1 MKRLT
6 GGPFG
11 SILRVREVDSRGKP
25 GSMSLEEVVE
35 LIFLFTVQSRWFDSL
50 NMKNELKFRGFIA
63 KFREIATSVKS

>member
-11 SILRVREVDSRGKP
+11 SILRVEEVDSRGKP

-50 NMKNELKFRGFIA
+50 NMKNELNFSRFHRGIP
-63 KFREIATSVKS
+63 

>member
-11 SILRVREVDSRGKP
+11 SILWVEEVDSRGKP

-35 LIFLFTVQSRWFDSL
+35 LIFLFTVESRWFDSL
-50 NMKNELKFRGFIA
+50 NMKTSSNFAVSSRN
-63 KFREIATSVKS
+63 SVKSRLP